1 MGKSKGLGSFGLLK
15 HLPKEFKYLLSDVKP
30 ESEVSRCIQTR
41 NNEILEWDNCK
52 TLYNVSGRKPD
63 LSYVSYLDLKLS
75 SNIFKNDL
83 IEFIENK
90 NNVKMLHLDCHDW
103 DTKQTILNND
113 LWDDVVKFT
122 HDLKVSKSKIYLEIL
137 NKPLKVF
144 RKNNFEK
151 DFVLEKLQMMNLDKF
166 QWIGYFHF
174 TGEHEVTFLDFPG
187 FKIRSKLQLENY
199 EY

>member
-1 MGKSKGLGSFGLLK
+1 MGKSTGLGSFGLLK

-63 LSYVSYLDLKLS
+63 LSDVSYLDLKLS

-90 NNVKMLHLDCHDW
+90 QRK
-103 DTKQTILNND
+103 
-113 LWDDVVKFT
+113 DVA
-122 HDLKVSKSKIYLEIL
+122 S
-137 NKPLKVF
+137 
-144 RKNNFEK
+144 
-151 DFVLEKLQMMNLDKF
+151 
-166 QWIGYFHF
+166 
-174 TGEHEVTFLDFPG
+174 
-187 FKIRSKLQLENY
+187 
-199 EY
+199 

>member
-15 HLPKEFKYLLSDVKP
+15 HLLKNLNTYYQMLNSNQKFLDAFKQETMKF
-30 ESEVSRCIQTR
+30 
-41 NNEILEWDNCK
+41 LEWDNCK

-63 LSYVSYLDLKLS
+63 LSDVSYLDLKLS

-90 NNVKMLHLDCHDW
+90 NNVKMLHLDWHDW

-137 NKPLKVF
+137 NKLLKVF
-144 RKNNFEK
+144 FAKTILKKTLCLKNC
-151 DFVLEKLQMMNLDKF
+151 
-166 QWIGYFHF
+166 
-174 TGEHEVTFLDFPG
+174 
-187 FKIRSKLQLENY
+187 R
-199 EY
+199 